1 MRTKNAGKARIV
13 AGFAKRA
20 RELGAER
27 AKVIDARS
35 VVTAPWVRWKCQYGC
50 GGYRKRLCCPPNT
63 PTPEQTGQMLSG
75 YRRGIL
81 MTVTAEKGSDVSK
94 VAVALEREAFL
105 AGFYKAFAF
114 GAGPCRLCAKCDPAG
129 RCRHPYEARPA
140 MEACGIDVY
149 ATVRNNGWQIEVVRS
164 EDDIPNYFALTM
176 IE

>member
-1 MRTKNAGKARIV
+1 MRTISASGARLV
-13 AGFAKRA
+13 GGLARRA
-20 RELGAER
+20 RELGADL
-27 AKVIDARS
+27 AKVIAART

-50 GGYRKRLCCPPNT
+50 SGYRKRLCCPPFT
-63 PTPEQTGQMLSG
+63 ATPEQTGLMLSG

-81 MTVTAEKGSDVSK
+81 MTVTAEKAADISK
-94 VAVALEREAFL
+94 IAVALEREAFL

-149 ATVRNNGWQIEVVRS
+149 ATVRNNGWEIEVVRS
-164 EDDIPNYFALTM
+164 EDDIPRYFALTM